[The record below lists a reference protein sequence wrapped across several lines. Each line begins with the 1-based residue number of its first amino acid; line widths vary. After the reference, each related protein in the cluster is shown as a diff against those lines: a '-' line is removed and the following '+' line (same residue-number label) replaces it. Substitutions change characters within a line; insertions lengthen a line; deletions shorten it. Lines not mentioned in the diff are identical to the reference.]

1 MDGFGDF
8 DFNVSGGQGD
18 FQGNQNIVIEESN
31 TNPESND
38 NNIYQENNINNHNLP
53 TENEIKEKPKSNFGL
68 INDPNSKDENL
79 NNNNIIIS
87 QENQETTKSTLDEPI
102 TTTLKRDLLVIGNK
116 IKFVII
122 PKITERKI
130 EELYNWDLWGPL
142 IFCFLYSIA
151 LSTGNTNSETS
162 IFVLIFTIFW
172 VGGFVI
178 TFNEKFLG
186 SNIGICQTLSLLG
199 YGMFPIIV
207 AGIIIICLIGFLV
220 WCYLKNRRN
229 NIRKRLFINEKYLDD
244 DYESMYLVPF
254 MNEDEKYYRE
264 KFLDKKNWI
273 NKSGCIVSV
282 GKYKMKNN
290 N

>member
-1 MDGFGDF
+1 M
-8 DFNVSGGQGD
+8 
-18 FQGNQNIVIEESN
+18 
-31 TNPESND
+31 
-38 NNIYQENNINNHNLP
+38 
-53 TENEIKEKPKSNFGL
+53 
-68 INDPNSKDENL
+68 
-79 NNNNIIIS
+79 
-87 QENQETTKSTLDEPI
+87 
-102 TTTLKRDLLVIGNK
+102 KRDLLVIGNK

-207 AGIIIICLIGFLV
+207 AGIIIGF
-220 WCYLKNRRN
+220 CGIN
-229 NIRKRLFINEKYLDD
+229 NIYVKLI
-244 DYESMYLVPF
+244 LVVVGLIWSILASHGFFSSLVEP
-254 MNEDEKYYRE
+254 
-264 KFLDKKNWI
+264 DKKMLAVFPVFIFLFSLSMFALN
-273 NKSGCIVSV
+273 
-282 GKYKMKNN
+282 Y
-290 N
+290 

>member
-18 FQGNQNIVIEESN
+18 FQGNQNIVIEDSN

-207 AGIIIICLIGFLV
+207 AGIIIGF
-220 WCYLKNRRN
+220 CGIN
-229 NIRKRLFINEKYLDD
+229 NIYVKLILVVVGLIWSILASHGFFSSLVEPDKKMLAFLNVICFGKVRLYIH
-244 DYESMYLVPF
+244 
-254 MNEDEKYYRE
+254 
-264 KFLDKKNWI
+264 KFLMY
-273 NKSGCIVSV
+273 VAF
-282 GKYKMKNN
+282 
-290 N
+290 